1 MSTKKNF
8 TSSGF
13 RKIRA
18 PQSLQ
23 DMLTKF
29 WDINNQHKQLENWAK
44 GNIYTNHWHAPT
56 YMVGIE
62 NEEFE
67 GGGEELMEAV
77 WDAARDAI
85 EEWTSHKLR
94 PSSVYGVRVY
104 TEGAILNPHVD
115 RIPLISSAIV
125 NVAQDVEEDW
135 PLEVYDRSGNAINI
149 TMEPGD
155 MVLYESGSVVHG
167 VRFIL

>member
-1 MSTKKNF
+1 M
-8 TSSGF
+8 
-13 RKIRA
+13 RA
-18 PQSLQ
+18 PQRLQ
-23 DMLTKF
+23 EMLTNF
-29 WDINNQHKQLENWAK
+29 WKINNKYMELENWSK
-44 GNIYTNHWHAPT
+44 GNIYTNHWHSPT
-56 YMVGIE
+56 FMVGIE
-62 NEEFE
+62 NDKFE
-67 GGGEELMEAV
+67 GGGEDLMEAV
-77 WDAARDAI
+77 WDAARDGI
-85 EEWTSHKLR
+85 EEWTSMKLR

-135 PLEVYDRSGNAINI
+135 PLEVYDRSGNAVNI

-167 VRFIL
+167 VSLNCNKEYT